1 MDAGE
6 KVSGGLIIT
15 GRDSSELLEL
25 ADEIL
30 NQMARLVHLSIKIAR
45 HLARTL
51 GRDHWDFA
59 CRQEGVDHSLIDIER
74 FIGQHDI
81 RFDLR
86 QEHVSALKIM
96 RLTAS
101 QEEGQRIAQRIDHEM
116 DFCAQ
121 PAFAAPNR
129 LVFTLFFWAPA
140 LCWRTHNGAVDHG
153 VLVICVRCQNLEY
166 PLPDATLGPTGEPR
180 M

>member
-6 KVSGGLIIT
+6 RVSGGLIIT

-59 CRQEGVDHSLIDIER
+59 CCQEAVDHSLIDIER
-74 FIGQHDI
+74 FIGQHGI
-81 RFDLR
+81 SFHLR
-86 QEHVSALKIM
+86 QQRVGALEIM
-96 RLTAS
+96 RLTAVRKNAS
-101 QEEGQRIAQRIDHEM
+101 GLPRASTIRWIFVLNPPLLRPIAWSSPAFFGRQRYVGGHARSSCSIMAYSLSASAAKISNIFFQMPLLAQREK
-116 DFCAQ
+116 
-121 PAFAAPNR
+121 R
-129 LVFTLFFWAPA
+129 V
-140 LCWRTHNGAVDHG
+140 
-153 VLVICVRCQNLEY
+153 
-166 PLPDATLGPTGEPR
+166 
-180 M
+180 